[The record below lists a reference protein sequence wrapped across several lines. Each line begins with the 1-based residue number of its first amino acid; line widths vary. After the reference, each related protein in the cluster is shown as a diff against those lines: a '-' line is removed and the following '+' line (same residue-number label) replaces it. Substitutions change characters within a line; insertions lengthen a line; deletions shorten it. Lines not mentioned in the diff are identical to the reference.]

1 MRRRLTYSLFDALDK
16 GSGSLSPD
24 ALKAVCRY
32 ARSQAPDGCSFI
44 NRAAKS
50 DLYYTMFGWTV
61 SYVLGIGIRV
71 SQRRRLLHK
80 TNPAALD
87 EMHLTAFL
95 LLKQLH
101 RLMMLPKGMGN
112 LLLKIMSPDA
122 VLLDFL
128 SGYRGHGSGG
138 GTNAWALSL
147 VLDNDEKAG
156 ECIKRMQDPSGGFLS
171 NSGAAIPDMLSTA
184 AALFAL
190 KCSGISPMF
199 SPMEFIEAHWQ
210 DNGSFMDN
218 LADGAADIEYLF
230 YGLLALGSANI
241 KICRK

>member
-1 MRRRLTYSLFDALDK
+1 MRRRLTYTLFNTLDK
-16 GSGSLSPD
+16 GSRSLSPD

-32 ARSQAPDGCSFI
+32 ACTQSPDGCRFI
-44 NRAAKS
+44 NRAGKP
-50 DLYYTMFGWTV
+50 DLYYSMFGWTV
-61 SYVLGIGIRV
+61 SYVLGTGIKR
-71 SQRRRLLHK
+71 SERRRLINE

-95 LLKQLH
+95 ILKQLH
-101 RLMMLPKGMGN
+101 RLMMLPGWIGKAI
-112 LLLKIMSPDA
+112 LKIFSPDA

-128 SGYRGHGSGG
+128 HGYRGHGSGG

-147 VLDNDEKAG
+147 LLDSDEKAG
-156 ECIKRMQDPSGGFLS
+156 ECIRKMQDSSGGFLS
-171 NSGAAIPDMLSTA
+171 NSGASIPDMLSTA

-190 KCSGISPMF
+190 KCSGIKPTTSPLD
-199 SPMEFIEAHWQ
+199 FIEAHWQ

-230 YGLLALGSANI
+230 YGLLALGSAN
-241 KICRK
+241 